1 MESFCQIETVWQASA
16 VSISLRR
23 QDKKFFIFDD
33 EADHDHLAIK
43 TSFLKKKKKKKKKKW
58 CFKVKLCCLLGLV
71 SSVYVNENL

>member
-23 QDKKFFIFDD
+23 QGKKFFIFDD

-43 TSFLKKKKKKKKKKW
+43 TSFLLKKKKKEKW